1 LSDLLS
7 WIAPVLLFFG
17 LWVFFFRRIAGN
29 QGLEGGF
36 MAVGRSKA
44 KVYVETDIKV
54 TFDDVAGGDGP
65 RRSSR
70 K

>member
-1 LSDLLS
+1 
-7 WIAPVLLFFG
+7 VLLFFG
-17 LWVFFFRRIAGN
+17 LWVFVFRRIAGN

-36 MAVGRSKA
+36 MAVGRSKE

-54 TFDDVAGGDGP
+54 TFDDVAGGDRP